1 MIIVYN
7 CYGGTHSSI
16 LTSAVHLGMLP
27 SDRVPSKEEI
37 LNLQYFNKLHYKD
50 MGRLIFH
57 GADGD
62 GNKVYTIGR
71 GTSRALIPAL
81 RNLTLE
87 MHKLYNVN
95 EGFAY
100 VNTSGTV
107 PLSMTLGGFFS
118 RGLKIDLIGVP
129 LLAIGARHT
138 YQNIVDLAQKTKQ
151 LCIEKPDNC
160 FIIDMNEKGQINTY
174 NC

>member
-16 LTSAVHLGMLP
+16 LTSAVHLGYLP
-27 SDRVPSKEEI
+27 SNSIPSKTEI
-37 LNLQYFNKLHYKD
+37 LNTKYFNKLQYKD
-50 MGRLIFH
+50 MGKLIFH
-57 GADGD
+57 GEDKD

-71 GTSRALIPAL
+71 GTSKALIPSMI
-81 RNLTLE
+81 NLTME

-100 VNTSGTV
+100 INTSGTV
-107 PLSMTLGGFFS
+107 PIAMTLGGFFS
-118 RGLKIDLIGVP
+118 RGLKIDFIGVP
-129 LLAIGARHT
+129 LLAIGA
-138 YQNIVDLAQKTKQ
+138 QNSYRKVVDLAEKTKQ
-151 LCIEKPDNC
+151 LCKQKPDNC
-160 FIIDMNEKGQINTY
+160 FIIDMNHKGQISTY